1 MEHVFVTPGG
11 ALRNR
16 WREAFPEALVVTSVE
31 ALALEAPAAE
41 VAWLDASQM
50 HDTARRERLAVA
62 TAAGYRVV
70 VMSAAPGEADA
81 FQALNAGAVGYCHL
95 ESAPEQLREI
105 GLVVAHGGL
114 WMPAELVQR
123 LVALSVRTQP
133 ASDVAGVNLEVLT
146 PRERDVARH
155 VAQGASNR
163 EVAAALDITERTVKA
178 HLSAVFEKLAVRDR
192 VQLALV
198 MRQIAG

>member
-1 MEHVFVTPGG
+1 
-11 ALRNR
+11 
-16 WREAFPEALVVTSVE
+16 
-31 ALALEAPAAE
+31 
-41 VAWLDASQM
+41 
-50 HDTARRERLAVA
+50 
-62 TAAGYRVV
+62 
-70 VMSAAPGEADA
+70 
-81 FQALNAGAVGYCHL
+81 ALNAGAVGYCHL
-95 ESAPEQLREI
+95 ESAPEQLREV

-198 MRQIAG
+198 MSQIAG

>member
-1 MEHVFVTPGG
+1 MKHVFVTPVG

-50 HDTARRERLAVA
+50 DDTARRERLAAA

-70 VMSAAPGEADA
+70 VLSAAPGEADA

-95 ESAPEQLREI
+95 ESAPEQLREV

-133 ASDVAGVNLEVLT
+133 ASDVARVNLEVLT

-198 MRQIAG
+198 MSQIAG

>member
-1 MEHVFVTPGG
+1 MKHVFVTPGG

-50 HDTARRERLAVA
+50 DDPVRRASLATAI
-62 TAAGYRVV
+62 AAGYRVV
-70 VMSAAPGEADA
+70 VMSAMPGEADA

-114 WMPAELVQR
+114 WMPPELVQR
-123 LVALSVRTQP
+123 LLALSVRTQP
-133 ASDVAGVNLEVLT
+133 TSEAARADLKLLT
-146 PRERDVARH
+146 PREHDVARH
-155 VAQGASNR
+155 IAQGASNR
-163 EVAAALDITERTVKA
+163 EIAVALDITERTVKA